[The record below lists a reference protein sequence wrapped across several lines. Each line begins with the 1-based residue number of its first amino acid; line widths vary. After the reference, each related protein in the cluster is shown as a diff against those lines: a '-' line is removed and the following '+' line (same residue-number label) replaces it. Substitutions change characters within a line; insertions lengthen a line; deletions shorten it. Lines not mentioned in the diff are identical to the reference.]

1 MPHAQT
7 VGFPR
12 MHKEAGEKRDFLP
25 ELVRAVAGES
35 ECAGVVLERGYGEG
49 IGLAES
55 DYSAQA
61 PNLRFADHEETL
73 EQDVVVV
80 IRCPD
85 DAALQRMR
93 PGALLVSML
102 HYPTRPE
109 RTQRIADLGLRA
121 VSLDGIVDDIGRR
134 LIENLESVGWNGVRA
149 AFEELERTHTDFDD
163 AARRPLRVT
172 VLGSGHVASHAIRA
186 ATRYGDARVRDQL
199 AATGVPGVEVT
210 VVDYDLTGHEDY
222 MLDRLTR
229 TDLLIDAT
237 QRPDP
242 SRPVVPNRWLAALPD
257 DAVVL
262 DLSVDPYDM
271 AQDPPLIKGIEG
283 IPHGDLDR
291 WVFPPDDP
299 AFDALDERIDTTNRR
314 RTLSCYAWPGLSPD
328 QCMDHYG
335 EQIEPVL
342 RFILHRPPEQWR
354 EDGASFW
361 ERAVAGA
368 ELLRWKARNG

>member
-1 MPHAQT
+1 
-7 VGFPR
+7 

-25 ELVRAVAGES
+25 ELVRAIAAEPT
-35 ECAGVVLERGYGEG
+35 CAGVVVEHGYGEG
-49 IGLAES
+49 VGRSEN
-55 DYSAQA
+55 DYLTEA
-61 PNLRFADHEETL
+61 PKLRFAGHQETL

-85 DAALQRMR
+85 DAALERMR

-109 RTQRIADLGLRA
+109 RTERIAELGLRA
-121 VSLDGIVDDIGRR
+121 VSLDGIVDDLGRR
-134 LIENLESVGWNGVRA
+134 LIENLESVGWNGIRA
-149 AFEELERTHTDFDD
+149 AFEELERTHPDF
-163 AARRPLRVT
+163 ALAGRRPLRVT
-172 VLGSGHVASHAIRA
+172 VLGAGHVASHAIRA
-186 ATRYGDARVRDQL
+186 AARYGDTGVRDRL
-199 AATGVPGVEVT
+199 AVAGVPGVEVT
-210 VVDYDLTGHEDY
+210 VVDYDLTAHESY
-222 MLDRLTR
+222 MLDRLAH
-229 TDLLIDAT
+229 TDLLVDAT

-242 SRPVVPNRWLAALPD
+242 SRPVIPNRWLAALPT
-257 DAVVL
+257 DAIVL

-271 AQDPPLIKGIEG
+271 AHDPPLIKGIEG

-299 AFDALDERIDTTNRR
+299 AFDVLDDRIDTTHRR

-342 RFILHRPPEQWR
+342 RFILHRPPEEWQ